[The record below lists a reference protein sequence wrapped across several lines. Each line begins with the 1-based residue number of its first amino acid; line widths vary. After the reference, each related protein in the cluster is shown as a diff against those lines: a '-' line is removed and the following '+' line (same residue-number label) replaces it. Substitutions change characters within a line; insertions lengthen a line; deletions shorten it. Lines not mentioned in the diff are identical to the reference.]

1 MVKPVKQ
8 RKLEFY
14 YLLNNGP
21 WTLIDKSFGT
31 RRFVVFNFIMFQV
44 REHAAAVLAGLTKGG
59 DEDLAKDFREK
70 AYKEATDLQ
79 RKRKRRY
86 FPCFCNN
93 LVLVLVDVT
102 YFSIATYFSFDI

>member
-1 MVKPVKQ
+1 M
-8 RKLEFY
+8 
-14 YLLNNGP
+14 
-21 WTLIDKSFGT
+21 IDIVFGT
-31 RRFVVFNFIMFQV
+31 SRFCNFNFIMSQV

-79 RKRKRRY
+79 KKRKRRY
-86 FPCFCNN
+86 VTCFWNN

-102 YFSIATYFSFDI
+102 FLSFDIYILQSMIAEIWVLANL